1 MTFILGFIS
10 GLISVLSM
18 EEINRTPAILL
29 TRTIDKDHCIR
40 FQSKYYFPV
49 TENGDRRYFAR
60 KTDCMVIESFDRQFL
75 ANIADKLY
83 LMEEVPKHEL
93 VSKEFDA
100 PKEAPKKEK
109 KKYIPPMNHPWRK
122 DSIAN
127 YAAKQKHHCGNV
139 IKLIML
145 EFKSDDIS
153 ADILF

>member
-1 MTFILGFIS
+1 MKMAS
-10 GLISVLSM
+10 WSSVSEHLVNPIGMS
-18 EEINRTPAILL
+18 NQL
-29 TRTIDKDHCIR
+29 KWNN
-40 FQSKYYFPV
+40 Q
-49 TENGDRRYFAR
+49 

-122 DSIAN
+122 DSFAN
-127 YAAKQKHHCGNV
+127 YAAKQKHRCGAHV
-139 IKLIML
+139 
-145 EFKSDDIS
+145 
-153 ADILF
+153 